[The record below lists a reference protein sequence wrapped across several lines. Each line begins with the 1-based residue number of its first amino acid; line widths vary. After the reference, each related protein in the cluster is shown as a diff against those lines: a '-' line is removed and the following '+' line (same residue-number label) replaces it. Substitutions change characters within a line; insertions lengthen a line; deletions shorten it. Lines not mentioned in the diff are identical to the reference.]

1 MSINYILVFIYDL
14 FYLTH
19 RQIILFGNAFMRHS
33 FNEFVNEYAAIAIS
47 HPAFYPLVYYFD
59 KF

>member
-14 FYLTH
+14 FYLPY
-19 RQIILFGNAFMRHS
+19 RQIVLFGNAFMRHAV
-33 FNEFVNEYAAIAIS
+33 NEFVNEYGTVAIS
-47 HPAFYPLVYYFD
+47 HPAFYPFVYYFD